1 MRLRGRFGP
10 LSDNGSGFIEGEA
23 LNVRCSHI
31 EPKDQVVLR
40 HRDVLICQVLGSFFF
55 GPEVTDAE
63 CTRRCGHSGS
73 RWCHDSLDIS
83 LAQGLG
89 LELKASR
96 RCW

>member
-1 MRLRGRFGP
+1 

-63 CTRRCGHSGS
+63 CYEALRPFRITLVPR
-73 RWCHDSLDIS
+73 
-83 LAQGLG
+83 
-89 LELKASR
+89 
-96 RCW
+96 